1 MSNKQFRNIN
11 RIAHLIEGVFIA
23 LFVYSPLR
31 TDDTYLAIMQFVILP
46 AIIISGVFMWQQPKI
61 MKLLRRNTR
70 TKSA

>member
-1 MSNKQFRNIN
+1 MSNKQFRNIA
-11 RIAHLIEGVFIA
+11 RIAHLIQGVFIA

-46 AIIISGVFMWQQPKI
+46 SIIISGMSLWQQPRI
-61 MKLLRRNTR
+61 MKLLRGDTR